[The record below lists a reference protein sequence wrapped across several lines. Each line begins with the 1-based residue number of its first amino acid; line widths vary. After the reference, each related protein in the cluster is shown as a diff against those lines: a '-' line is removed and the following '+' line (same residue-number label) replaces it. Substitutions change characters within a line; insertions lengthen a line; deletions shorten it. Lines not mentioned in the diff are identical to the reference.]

1 MAGFTKHKYA
11 KDLTQTKN
19 SFNTYVKKISP
30 ILPIEFDLNCI
41 IKKLKKYYP
50 YEWRLLEEK
59 YKEYTRADRKL
70 IRVGKKARYKTV
82 TPEKLISILP
92 QTKAILSK
100 DYKANYLNSFSEVQR
115 TQNEEKI
122 KKERLPK
129 IQRIDDRI
137 AKAKSRVQQMEPI
150 YFEKMMGLYDR
161 KGTTQK
167 DRVYIMYE
175 LTKYYSPE
183 IVQFFSRKA
192 HSEYNFQL
200 RLMAFS
206 YLQQFYHYTELRS
219 QKHMELR
226 TTNKKKRKEMREYAK
241 QKFNIKEIP
250 EELEFRINNSPEQ
263 RLKSFDYFLSHS
275 SKDHAA
281 VQKLIYYLNQNK
293 KNVYCDWFNDD
304 DYLKR
309 NLVGDAT
316 KSIIETRIKQSK
328 NVILIKSQNSEKSLW
343 VKYELSYAKALHK
356 RIYFI
361 NADDLLKGKYLYLPF
376 KDKAYFMSNYSSLKL
391 Y

>member
-100 DYKANYLNSFSEVQR
+100 DYKANYRNSFSEVQR

-137 AKAKSRVQQMEPI
+137 AKAKSRVQQMEP
-150 YFEKMMGLYDR
+150 K
-161 KGTTQK
+161 
-167 DRVYIMYE
+167 
-175 LTKYYSPE
+175 
-183 IVQFFSRKA
+183 
-192 HSEYNFQL
+192 
-200 RLMAFS
+200 
-206 YLQQFYHYTELRS
+206 
-219 QKHMELR
+219 
-226 TTNKKKRKEMREYAK
+226 
-241 QKFNIKEIP
+241 
-250 EELEFRINNSPEQ
+250 
-263 RLKSFDYFLSHS
+263 
-275 SKDHAA
+275 
-281 VQKLIYYLNQNK
+281 
-293 KNVYCDWFNDD
+293 
-304 DYLKR
+304 
-309 NLVGDAT
+309 
-316 KSIIETRIKQSK
+316 
-328 NVILIKSQNSEKSLW
+328 
-343 VKYELSYAKALHK
+343 
-356 RIYFI
+356 
-361 NADDLLKGKYLYLPF
+361 
-376 KDKAYFMSNYSSLKL
+376 
-391 Y
+391 